1 MRLAFAYPE
10 HLYFERARL
19 LQISAT
25 IKALTDLG
33 AGVEFIVGRFRG
45 LDQRLAKM
53 GLGGVSGLD
62 VNAVAMCQKG
72 PGKIAPLSWH
82 GVYHRACLRALS
94 RPAAKGLSAVLVR
107 HLKLADHLLAN
118 KTKLAVPLVF
128 EAHELFS
135 VTAQEEGMG
144 GEKLSSLRDMEKRV
158 LSGADKVIA
167 ISAPLADE
175 LARNWGVRSKVD
187 VLASG
192 VDEMFLEARQDRRQD
207 DLVVYAGGL
216 GPWKG
221 VDLLVDAV
229 AETKSAH
236 LEILG
241 GSPESPD
248 WHRLLTLAE
257 LAGMS
262 SRITLRRRAG
272 KDQVLDLLER
282 AAIAV
287 WPGTARQRIAAEF
300 TSPLKLF
307 EYMAAGCAVMAPDVP
322 AARALLRDGQQAVLF
337 EPDDP
342 ASLADAIEALLA
354 DREKRLR
361 LGRAARELA
370 HDYTWLKRA
379 QKLMAITGE
388 MAS

>member
-1 MRLAFAYPE
+1 
-10 HLYFERARL
+10 
-19 LQISAT
+19 
-25 IKALTDLG
+25 
-33 AGVEFIVGRFRG
+33 
-45 LDQRLAKM
+45 M
-53 GLGGVSGLD
+53 GD
-62 VNAVAMCQKG
+62 
-72 PGKIAPLSWH
+72 
-82 GVYHRACLRALS
+82 
-94 RPAAKGLSAVLVR
+94 
-107 HLKLADHLLAN
+107 
-118 KTKLAVPLVF
+118 
-128 EAHELFS
+128 
-135 VTAQEEGMG
+135 
-144 GEKLSSLRDMEKRV
+144 EKLSRLRDMEKRV
-158 LSGADKVIA
+158 LSGVDRVVA

-175 LARNWGVRSKVD
+175 LARNWGVRGRVD

-192 VDEMFLEARQDRRQD
+192 VDEMFFEARQDRRQD

-229 AETKSAH
+229 AETKSAR

-241 GSPESPD
+241 GSSESPD
-248 WHRLLTLAE
+248 WRRLLTLAE

-307 EYMAAGCAVMAPDVP
+307 EYMAAGCAVIAPNVP
-322 AARALLRDGQQAVLF
+322 AARAVLRDGQQAVFF

-342 ASLADAIEALLA
+342 ASLADAIEVLLA
-354 DREKRLR
+354 DRDKRLR
-361 LGRAARELA
+361 LGRSAQELA
-370 HDYTWLKRA
+370 RDYTWLKRA
-379 QKLMAITGE
+379 EKLLNIAGE
-388 MAS
+388 MAA

>member
-1 MRLAFAYPE
+1 MRLAYAYPE
-10 HLYFERARL
+10 HLWFERARL

-25 IKALTDLG
+25 IKALTDAG

-45 LDQRLAKM
+45 LNQRLDEL

-62 VNAVAMCQKG
+62 VKAVAMWQKG

-82 GVYHRACLRALS
+82 GVYHRACLKKLS
-94 RPAAKGLSAVLVR
+94 RPAAKGLAAVVVR

-118 KTKLAVPLVF
+118 KSKLATPLVF

-144 GEKLSSLRDMEKRV
+144 GEKLSRLRDMEKRV
-158 LSGADKVIA
+158 LSGVDRVVA

-175 LARNWGVRSKVD
+175 LARNWGVRGRVD

-192 VDEMFLEARQDRRQD
+192 VDEMFFEARQDRRKD

-229 AETKSAH
+229 AETKSAR

-241 GSPESPD
+241 GSSESPD
-248 WHRLLTLAE
+248 WRRLLAMAE

-307 EYMAAGCAVMAPDVP
+307 EYMAAGCAVIAPNVP
-322 AARALLRDGQQAVLF
+322 AARAVLRDGQQAVFF

-342 ASLADAIEALLA
+342 ASLADAIEVLLA
-354 DREKRLR
+354 DRDKRLR
-361 LGRAARELA
+361 LGRSAQELA
-370 HDYTWLKRA
+370 RDYTWLKRA
-379 QKLMAITGE
+379 EKLLNIAGE
-388 MAS
+388 MAA